1 MKIFEMRA
9 LEILRKKE
17 NTDLGRKMN
26 KWMILDMQSKHGLA
40 GTSYDLQSSPLVHSY
55 THRT

>member
-1 MKIFEMRA
+1 MRA
-9 LEILRKKE
+9 LEIPRMKE
-17 NTDLGRKMN
+17 STDLGRKMN